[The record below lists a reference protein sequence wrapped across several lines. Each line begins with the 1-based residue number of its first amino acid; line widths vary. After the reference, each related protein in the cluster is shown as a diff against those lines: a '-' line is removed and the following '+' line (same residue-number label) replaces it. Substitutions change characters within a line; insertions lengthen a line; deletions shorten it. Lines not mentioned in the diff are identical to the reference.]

1 MINNSDD
8 LCDEEKSFNSWFADH
23 GAALSMQING
33 DSPMNLFK
41 VAYMKGYA
49 AGFQAKLEYKSK
61 EYLQK

>member
-1 MINNSDD
+1 MIENLDD
-8 LCDEEKSFNSWFADH
+8 LCDEEKSFNSWFADY

-41 VAYMKGYA
+41 TVYMKGYA
-49 AGFQAKLEYKSK
+49 AGFQAKLDYKSK